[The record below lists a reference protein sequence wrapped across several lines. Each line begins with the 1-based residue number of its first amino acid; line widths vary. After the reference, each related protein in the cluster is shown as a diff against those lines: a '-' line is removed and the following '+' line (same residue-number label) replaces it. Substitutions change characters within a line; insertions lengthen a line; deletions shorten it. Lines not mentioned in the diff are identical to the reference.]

1 MNIPIPDAL
10 TSENSLEYIVSI
22 RLSPDGLSFSG
33 YRPSVDGSFFYRP
46 VKFDNASTYITGLK
60 NCFFSNECLSW
71 SYAKVRI
78 VSLAGYTLVPEPFYD
93 ETYGREW
100 LELCYLKPGDRVL
113 TAPVDAIQARLVY
126 GLDEVVWSFCSRSFV
141 KAEFSHYLEALLA
154 MWLRESQSDE
164 SRRMYVVVEGK
175 RMDVACVDKGK
186 LLFLNT
192 FSAPE
197 LNNQIYFI
205 LYVWKRMGWSVERDT
220 LALYADSSVRSGL
233 LERLKEYLR
242 QVHVMAVP
250 AEVYTRGTDL
260 FKAPVDIIAFSL

>member
-1 MNIPIPDAL
+1 MRLAAPI
-10 TSENSLEYIVSI
+10 
-22 RLSPDGLSFSG
+22 
-33 YRPSVDGSFFYRP
+33 
-46 VKFDNASTYITGLK
+46 
-60 NCFFSNECLSW
+60 
-71 SYAKVRI
+71 
-78 VSLAGYTLVPEPFYD
+78 
-93 ETYGREW
+93 
-100 LELCYLKPGDRVL
+100 
-113 TAPVDAIQARLVY
+113 DAIQARLVY
-126 GLDEVVWSFCSRSFV
+126 GLDEAVWSFCSRSFV

-192 FSAPE
+192 FSATD

-220 LALYADSSVRSGL
+220 LALYADSSVRSRL
-233 LERLKEYLR
+233 LEHLKEYLR